1 MVKSFIFLKIKPFIK
16 TIKKGFVTTHFIG
29 WWLKTLILRDYW
41 LCTVLSLGFEIL
53 EYSLQHQLPNFNEC
67 WWDHWILDFLVCNG
81 LGIYVGMKT
90 CEYFSMKPYN
100 WRNLWHIPTFKGKIK
115 RIFTQFSP
123 YNWIEFDWRATE
135 SLKRFLFLTGVLVIF
150 LLAEL
155 NTFYL
160 KFVLWVPPPNIL
172 CLGRLVFIWL
182 VG

>member
-1 MVKSFIFLKIKPFIK
+1 
-16 TIKKGFVTTHFIG
+16 
-29 WWLKTLILRDYW
+29 
-41 LCTVLSLGFEIL
+41 
-53 EYSLQHQLPNFNEC
+53 
-67 WWDHWILDFLVCNG
+67 
-81 LGIYVGMKT
+81 
-90 CEYFSMKPYN
+90 MKPYD
-100 WRNLWHIPTFKGKIK
+100 WRGLWNIKTFKGKIK
-115 RIFTQFSP
+115 RIAGQFSP